1 VSSILQEGRR
11 TLVLAGPIIVGQ
23 VSQMIMGVTDSV
35 MIGHVGKVPL
45 AASAFANSVFAFAF
59 LIGLGLLVPVA
70 VLVSRA
76 HGAGSNE
83 ECGEWLKHGVWLA
96 VLVGLAA
103 TPGLIALGSE
113 LHRLGQPPEVLA
125 EVHPYYELI
134 AWSLLPV
141 LMFQAFRQFSESLG
155 QPVGPMAVTL
165 ASVALNVFLN
175 WVLIYGNLGAPAL
188 GLAGAGWAT
197 LASRVFGVIVV
208 IAWLKRQSLFR
219 PAWPGRWW
227 RGLSRGRFRT
237 MLGLGIPAAASLMF
251 EGGAFS
257 AAALLM
263 GKLGSTELAAHQIA
277 LSCASFTFMFPLGVA
292 MAVSMRV
299 GRAIG
304 QQRYADVK
312 PIALSALLIG
322 ALFMGSFAVLFVAG
336 GRLLAGWFVSEVEVI
351 ALAGKLLVVA
361 AIFQLA
367 DGSQVV
373 AAGSLRG
380 LTDVRVPTVI
390 TGIAYWLVALPL
402 AWWLGFETSLGAVG
416 IWTALAIGLAT
427 AAVLLIRRF
436 LHLARPASLAT
447 TPDTAPASP

>member
-1 VSSILQEGRR
+1 MSSILQEGRR

-83 ECGEWLKHGVWLA
+83 ECGEWLKHGVWLT

-251 EGGAFS
+251 EGDAFS

-292 MAVSMRV
+292 MAVSM
-299 GRAIG
+299 
-304 QQRYADVK
+304 
-312 PIALSALLIG
+312 
-322 ALFMGSFAVLFVAG
+322 
-336 GRLLAGWFVSEVEVI
+336 
-351 ALAGKLLVVA
+351 
-361 AIFQLA
+361 
-367 DGSQVV
+367 
-373 AAGSLRG
+373 
-380 LTDVRVPTVI
+380 
-390 TGIAYWLVALPL
+390 
-402 AWWLGFETSLGAVG
+402 
-416 IWTALAIGLAT
+416 
-427 AAVLLIRRF
+427 
-436 LHLARPASLAT
+436 
-447 TPDTAPASP
+447 